1 LAAKAVMG
9 HLDTIAQNIRQR
21 RTTTPEEMNGKLIDD
36 AVIFQLLELARWAPT
51 HGLTEPWRFS
61 VFSGVGK
68 AWFAREHAR
77 LFWENTPDHIL
88 KQDKYNKIL
97 HRADKASHVI
107 AIGVKCGTKA
117 TVPDIEEIA
126 AVSCAV
132 HNMFL
137 GATALGIAAYWG
149 SGGMTYH
156 SAMREW
162 LGLEEQDKV
171 LGFLYLGYND
181 RPHPEGRREDI
192 LAKTRFIS
200 KPG

>member
-1 LAAKAVMG
+1 MAAKAVMG
-9 HLDTIAQNIRQR
+9 HFDTIAQNIRQR
-21 RTTTPEEMNGKLIDD
+21 RTTAPEEMNGKLIAD
-36 AVIFQLLELARWAPT
+36 AVILQLLDLARWAPT

-61 VFSGVGK
+61 VFNGEGK
-68 AWFAREHAR
+68 SWFAREHAR
-77 LFWENTPDHIL
+77 LFWENTPDHAL

-107 AIGVKCGTKA
+107 AIGVKCGAKA

-137 GATALGIAAYWG
+137 GAATLGIATYWG

-156 SAMREW
+156 PVMREW

-171 LGFLYLGYND
+171 LGFLFLGYSD
-181 RPHPEGRREDI
+181 RSHPDGKREDI

-200 KPG
+200 KSA

>member
-1 LAAKAVMG
+1 MG
-9 HLDTIAQNIRQR
+9 HFDTIAQNIRQR
-21 RTTTPEEMNGKLIDD
+21 RTTTPEEMNGSTIPEAD
-36 AVIFQLLELARWAPT
+36 IIQLLELARWAPT

-61 VFSGVGK
+61 VFSGEGK

-77 LFWENTPDHIL
+77 LFWENTPDHAL
-88 KQDKYNKIL
+88 KQDKYNKIM
-97 HRADKASHVI
+97 HRADKVSHVI

-117 TVPDIEEIA
+117 TIPDIEEIA

-156 SAMREW
+156 PVMREW

-171 LGFLYLGYND
+171 LGFLFLGYSD
-181 RPHPEGRREDI
+181 RPHPVGKREDI

-200 KPG
+200 MPG